1 MDIETSGAIKHFFPN
16 PSLTL
21 VYFEALAN
29 ALDAGA
35 TDISIEIH
43 VQAYEKPDT
52 LKITVTD
59 NGCGFTDE
67 NFERFKTLLKRRDK
81 FHKGLGRLVFLN
93 YFNQVEVVSTWEK
106 SLRKFIFKEGFDGNA
121 PIQNL
126 EHVQDAQTTLTFNG
140 FTGKRVKS
148 YDDLKPEAIKPL
160 LIEQFFPTLYERKR
174 DGKSFNIALKL
185 KTNTENAQK
194 EFFSHE
200 AIITPDDLPAMTKV
214 TIQDSTLDAFSTID
228 MLYHVEQAQ
237 GKGNLLVAFNID
249 GRTIPENI
257 IPPSSF
263 PAGYRGVFI
272 LKSEIFHS
280 NADSSRQKL
289 QLPDGLPKE
298 ILFRILRAAIGKVLA
313 EEIPQIKERNTE
325 TKKKFE
331 EQFPHLLGFFDD
343 DTAGLIDRDDALA
356 IAQKRFFDTQK
367 EILLCEKLDDDTY
380 EKSLNLS
387 SRALTEYILYRTKI
401 ISRLKEMTSNNAE
414 QEIHNLIVPRFN
426 AFSQHTLASDIYQN
440 NAWLL
445 DDKFM
450 TFRTILSEKD
460 MDDVI
465 NAIQSDEEHE
475 TVRGRPDIAMIFSA
489 HPRNIEPVDVVVVEM
504 KKKTDEEKDNFYAI
518 NQLLDRAGKL
528 VAYCK
533 NIQRV
538 WYFAIMSINDTTS
551 FRLRQFKWTPLFS
564 KGKVYYQEFDTP
576 HPDGHIVPTPM
587 FVVSFDAIVADAE
600 SRNHTFL
607 EILRNSMKEYA
618 ALQASSRAGT

>member
-1 MDIETSGAIKHFFPN
+1 MDIETSGALKLFFPN
-16 PSLTL
+16 PSLPL

-59 NGCGFTDE
+59 NGSGFTDE
-67 NFERFKTLLKRRDK
+67 NFERFKTLLKPRDK

-93 YFNQVEVVSTWEK
+93 YFNQVEVVSIWGK

-121 PIQNL
+121 PIQNI
-126 EHVQDAQTTLTFNG
+126 EHVQDAQTMLTFNG

-160 LIEQFFPTLYERKR
+160 VIEQFLPTLYARKR

-237 GKGNLLVAFNID
+237 GKGSLLVAFNID

-272 LKSEIFHS
+272 LESEIFHS
-280 NADSSRQKL
+280 NVDSSRQKL
-289 QLPDGLPKE
+289 QLPDGLQKE

-313 EEIPQIKERNTE
+313 EKIPQIKERNTE

-343 DTAGLIDRDDALA
+343 DTAGLIDRDDALT
-356 IAQKRFFDTQK
+356 IAQKRFFDAQK

-387 SRALTEYILYRTKI
+387 SRALTEYTLYRAKI
-401 ISRLKEMTSNNAE
+401 IARLKEMSSNNSE
-414 QEIHNLIVPRFN
+414 KDIHNLIVPRYKE
-426 AFSQHTLASDIYQN
+426 FSQSDLCPDIYQN

-450 TFRTILSEKD
+450 AFRTILSEQE
-460 MDDVI
+460 MDTI
-465 NAIQSDEEHE
+465 IRAIQSDEE
-475 TVRGRPDIAMIFSA
+475 RKIDQGRPDITMIFSA
-489 HPRNIEPVDVVVVEM
+489 NPKDNKPVDVVVVEI
-504 KKKTDEEKDNFYAI
+504 KKKGAEEKDSFYAI
-518 NQLLDRAGKL
+518 NQLLDRAVKL
-528 VAYCK
+528 VAHCQ

-538 WYFAIMSINDTTS
+538 WYYAVIDINDTAAI
-551 FRLRQFKWTPLFS
+551 RLRQLKWTPLFS
-564 KGKVYYQEFDTP
+564 KGKVYYQEFDTLL
-576 HPDGHIVPTPM
+576 PDERTTIPTPI

-607 EILRNSMKEYA
+607 EFLRNSMKKYA
-618 ALQASSRAGT
+618 ALKNASKQ